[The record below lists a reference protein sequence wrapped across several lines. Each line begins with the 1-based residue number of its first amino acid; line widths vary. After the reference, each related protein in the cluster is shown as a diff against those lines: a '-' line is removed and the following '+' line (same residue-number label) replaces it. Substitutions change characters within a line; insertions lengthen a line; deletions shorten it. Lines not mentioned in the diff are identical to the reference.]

1 MNIAVLVACPSGCL
15 SLKTG
20 GPGLDLRDYLRIL
33 RRNWILIASVTLA
46 GLLAGG
52 AASIISKPTYTS
64 ETQLFVATQGS
75 GSINELQAG
84 NTFGQARVQSYVKTV
99 TTPTVLQPVVDS
111 LGLSETAAQ
120 LGQKVKATTDLN
132 TVLITVSV
140 ADESPVRAAAIAQ
153 GIASSLVKAVE
164 VLEKPTDGGTS
175 PIRISIVTP
184 AAAPSSP
191 SAPNVQLYLMLGLV
205 GGLALGAGGAI
216 LVTSLDNRVR
226 GEDDVRRVTAS
237 AILGGIPFDQEA
249 ESKPLVSMAGNQ
261 SLRAESFRQLRT
273 NLQFAHVDHK
283 SKSLLITSSLP
294 GEGKTTTAVNLAIT
308 IAESGRSVVL
318 VDADLRRPMVG
329 EYLGLERNAGLTTA
343 LVADADVNDL
353 LQPWGA
359 HHLYIL
365 TSGQIPPN
373 PSELLGS
380 SAMKDLVERLATTF
394 DTVIIDAPSL
404 LPVTDA
410 TVLAQIVD
418 GVAVVVGS
426 GRIRQTNL
434 EKSMQSL
441 ELVEADILGIVLNRL
456 PTKGPEA
463 SSYGYY
469 SYAPHS
475 NHVKLQQ
482 PVSTVTRSSLRVRR
496 GSPDFE
502 ASAVDFSHGE
512 PDRGFAD
519 IGETRPPS
527 RFRR

>member
-1 MNIAVLVACPSGCL
+1 M
-15 SLKTG
+15 
-20 GPGLDLRDYLRIL
+20 DLRDYLRIL

-52 AASIISKPTYTS
+52 VSSIMTKPTYTS

-75 GSINELQAG
+75 GSISELQVG

-99 TTPTVLQPVVDS
+99 TTPTVLQPVIDS
-111 LGLSETAAQ
+111 LGLSETAAE
-120 LGQKVKATTDLN
+120 LGRKVKATTDLN

-140 ADESPVRAAAIAQ
+140 ADESPVQAAAIAQ
-153 GIASSLVKAVE
+153 GVASSLVKAVE
-164 VLEKPTDGGTS
+164 VLEKPTSGGLS

-184 AAAPSSP
+184 ASAASAPT
-191 SAPNVQLYLMLGLV
+191 APNVQLYLILGL
-205 GGLALGAGGAI
+205 GAGLALGAGGAI

-226 GEDDVRRVTAS
+226 GEDDVRRVTS
-237 AILGGIPFDQEA
+237 SSILGGIPFDQEA
-249 ESKPLVSMAGNQ
+249 ESKPLVTTAGDQ

-329 EYLGLERNAGLTTA
+329 EYLGLDRNAGLTTA
-343 LVADADVNDL
+343 LVAEADVNDL

-359 HHLYIL
+359 HDLYVL

-380 SAMKDLVERLATTF
+380 AAMKDLIERLAKTF
-394 DTVIIDAPSL
+394 DTVIIDAPPL
-404 LPVTDA
+404 LPVTDSA
-410 TVLAQIVD
+410 VLAQIAD

-426 GRIRQTNL
+426 GKIRQTNL
-434 EKSMQSL
+434 EKSLLSL

-469 SYAPHS
+469 SYDSHS
-475 NHVKLQQ
+475 NHVKLQH
-482 PVSTVTRSSLRVRR
+482 PVRSVTGPGSRVRR
-496 GSPDFE
+496 GSPGLD
-502 ASAVDFSHGE
+502 ASAVDFNNDE
-512 PDRGFAD
+512 PEREFANRGQA
-519 IGETRPPS
+519 RLPS
-527 RFRR
+527 RFPL